1 MHGCNSSTYGRSE
14 LANKPTY
21 PIGSCQI
28 VTMTDS
34 CKPVSQAPPRSI
46 PHYAHGR
53 SYGNT
58 KVAVAVWCV
67 GEVLILELVIL
78 AIY

>member
-1 MHGCNSSTYGRSE
+1 
-14 LANKPTY
+14 
-21 PIGSCQI
+21 
-28 VTMTDS
+28 MTDS